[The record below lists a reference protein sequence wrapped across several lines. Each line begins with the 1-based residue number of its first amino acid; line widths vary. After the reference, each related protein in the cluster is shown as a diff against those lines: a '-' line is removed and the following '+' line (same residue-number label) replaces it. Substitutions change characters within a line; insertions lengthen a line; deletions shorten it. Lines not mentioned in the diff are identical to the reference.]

1 MKNRDVVAEY
11 CDEWVRWCQTRSFYM
26 RPAASGTLG
35 RLQPSKVG
43 REPNARNHPDMQYFN
58 MAVHTLADMKK
69 WKGKF
74 LAFKAYYVGDA
85 TLAKQAAAALGIS
98 ERTYYYHVKSFGQAA
113 YSMSHSIKK
122 AHEAMAAPALP
133 PEPPPAPALHQLGS
147 FIPPA

>member
-11 CDEWVRWCQTRSFYM
+11 CDEWVRWCATRGFYI
-26 RPAASGTLG
+26 RKAASGTLG
-35 RLQPSKVG
+35 RLQPSKTG

-69 WKGKF
+69 WKRKH
-74 LAFKAYYVGDA
+74 LAFKAYYLGDGA
-85 TLAKQAAAALGIS
+85 LAKQAASMLSIS
-98 ERTYYYHVKSFGQAA
+98 ERTYYYHVKSFGIAA

-122 AHEAMAAPALP
+122 AHEAMTAPVLP
-133 PEPPPAPALHQLGS
+133 APTPALHPVGA